1 MARAYTS
8 SPGHSYSSSMKG
20 EHMLVLEKTGWLSRF
35 GSTPNV
41 VVEREAL
48 SRYEP
53 STTVEPPQ
61 LDFSAEMIE
70 DTREDETWHGSGY
83 AGGGIVMSFS
93 GVTVLNARVLV
104 NWIVDGRVVWVV
116 SMIDTARNSKTR
128 MVMRSDGIACDTTER
143 Q

>member
-1 MARAYTS
+1 
-8 SPGHSYSSSMKG
+8 
-20 EHMLVLEKTGWLSRF
+20 MLVLEKTGWLSRF

-48 SRYEP
+48 SRYEL

-70 DTREDETWHGSGY
+70 EARDGETWHGSGY
-83 AGGGIVMSFS
+83 AGGRMVRSFS
-93 GVTVLNARVLV
+93 GVSVLKPGVWVRPV